1 MFMEEYLTYVLD
13 RRLAT
18 LQLMRPVALPTY
30 SALPQPEQA
39 LSSRYPAGDESSQRG
54 EYVHHTTRTR
64 TRPHT
69 HHTQHTHHTPSER
82 IFLPMFWQ
90 V

>member
-39 LSSRYPAGDESSQRG
+39 LSSRYPTGDESSQRS
-54 EYVHHTTRTR
+54 EYVHT
-64 TRPHT
+64 HT
-69 HHTQHTHHTPSER
+69 HTHTQTSER
-82 IFLPMFWQ
+82 IFLPASWQ
-90 V
+90 I

>member
-30 SALPQPEQA
+30 SALPQPDQQQGA
-39 LSSRYPAGDESSQRG
+39 SSRGYPGDESQRG
-54 EYVHHTTRTR
+54 EYV
-64 TRPHT
+64 
-69 HHTQHTHHTPSER
+69 QHAL
-82 IFLPMFWQ
+82 ID
-90 V
+90 